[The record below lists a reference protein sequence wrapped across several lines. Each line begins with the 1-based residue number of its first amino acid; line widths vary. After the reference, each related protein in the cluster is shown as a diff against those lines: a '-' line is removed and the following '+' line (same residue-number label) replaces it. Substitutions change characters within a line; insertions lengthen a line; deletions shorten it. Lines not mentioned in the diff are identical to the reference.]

1 MASTIAAVTT
11 SGGGV
16 VTTADASG
24 NLNLL
29 AGTTTVVALTTAGAA
44 VTGTL
49 SVSGATISATNAILT
64 IGDNSRT
71 VSTSKTTGA
80 IVCGG
85 GLGVWS
91 DAYIGGSINL
101 SGGTSGIAIIAASA
115 VAGTPTI
122 TLPTTT
128 GTVALTSQVIGVS
141 QTTSNLTASRA
152 LNTTYTNS
160 TGKPIV
166 AYCCISNASASAL
179 MMNAIDGVTI
189 YGGVDPTAGAYY
201 SMTLVVP
208 IGSTYLFNMNGTPTL
223 QLWVETR

>member
-1 MASTIAAVTT
+1 MTTIVDGTAGVTFPA
-11 SGGGV
+11 GGV
-16 VTTADASG
+16 G
-24 NLNLL
+24 NP
-29 AGTTTVVALTTAGAA
+29 AGAVVGTTDTQTLTNKTLTAPVVATITN
-44 VTGTL
+44 TGTL
-49 SVSGATISATNAILT
+49 
-64 IGDNSRT
+64 
-71 VSTSKTTGA
+71 
-80 IVCGG
+80 
-85 GLGVWS
+85 
-91 DAYIGGSINL
+91 
-101 SGGTSGIAIIAASA
+101 
-115 VAGTPTI
+115 

-179 MMNAIDGVTI
+179 MMNAIDGVSI